1 MVKSSVSDGS
11 LLVFRVFLMLSLQ
24 HLVMNGE
31 MNGGVLKKVR
41 LSKSVETSCVVRSEH
56 RAAK

>member
-1 MVKSSVSDGS
+1 MVKSSVSDGP

-31 MNGGVLKKVR
+31 MKVGIEER
-41 LSKSVETSCVVRSEH
+41 PSVKERRDQLVS
-56 RAAK
+56 